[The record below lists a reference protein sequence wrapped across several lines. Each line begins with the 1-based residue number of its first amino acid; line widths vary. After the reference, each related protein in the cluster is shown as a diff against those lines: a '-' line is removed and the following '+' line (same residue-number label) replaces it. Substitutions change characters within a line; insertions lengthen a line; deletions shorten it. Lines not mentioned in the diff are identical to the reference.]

1 MGKVALTLNG
11 KPLILTPPLPE
22 SARRVIALL
31 EKLPYPELLDQ
42 RELSKQA
49 GVGRSTIGHLLLE
62 KREELLP
69 HTHAYRISGM
79 PAERAFGSKRAI
91 AELRRLVG

>member
-1 MGKVALTLNG
+1 MGKAALTLNG

-22 SARRVIALL
+22 SARRIIALL

-42 RELSKQA
+42 TELSKQA
-49 GVGRSTIGHLLLE
+49 GVGRSTIDRLLLE

-79 PAERAFGSKRAI
+79 PRERVFGSKRAI

>member
-11 KPLILTPPLPE
+11 KPIILTPPLPE

-31 EKLPYPELLDQ
+31 EKLPYPGLLDQ
-42 RELSKQA
+42 RELSKQV
-49 GVGRSTIGHLLLE
+49 GVGHSTIGRLLLE

-69 HTHAYRISGM
+69 YTHAYRISGM